1 MANNKFGKYTFVVLL
16 LLILYLS
23 FLTIRPFLPYIVL
36 AFILASAIY
45 PLTARFNERIKNKTV
60 VALVMICLVFLILI
74 VPMGYMVGSLISQT
88 SGVYKS
94 FDPETINEI
103 SIFLSEASGKDVDV
117 NNYIIASFSEIK
129 NYIINSIPQ
138 FIESVSGIVLGFF
151 VMFFILFYLIK
162 DGDTIKKSLSD
173 LIPLNPEYKT
183 RVIEEIDNVT
193 RGVIDGQVLT
203 AIIQGVLG
211 GIGFFIF
218 GIPNPIFWGFIMTIL
233 AIIPLLG
240 TTIVWLPAGI
250 LEILS
255 KDYFSGFGILLY
267 GGLIVMN
274 IDNILR
280 PKLISKRTNIHPA
293 VILVGFLGGMKLI
306 GLMGFI
312 IGPVILAVLLTLLK
326 FYKRDLK

>member
-103 SIFLSEASGKDVDV
+103 SIFLSE
-117 NNYIIASFSEIK
+117 IK

-203 AIIQGVLG
+203 AIIQGILG

-326 FYKRDLK
+326 FYNRDLK

>member
-151 VMFFILFYLIK
+151 VMFFLIK

-240 TTIVWLPAGI
+240 TTIV
-250 LEILS
+250 
-255 KDYFSGFGILLY
+255 
-267 GGLIVMN
+267 
-274 IDNILR
+274 
-280 PKLISKRTNIHPA
+280 
-293 VILVGFLGGMKLI
+293 
-306 GLMGFI
+306 
-312 IGPVILAVLLTLLK
+312 
-326 FYKRDLK
+326 

>member
-138 FIESVSGIVLGFF
+138 FIESVSGIVIGFF

-255 KDYFSGFGILLY
+255 KDYFSGIGMLLY
-267 GGLIVMN
+267 GGLTVMN

-280 PKLISKRTNIHPA
+280 PKLISKRTNVHPA

-326 FYKRDLK
+326 FYNRDLK